1 MNGGGLRPN
10 QAQRIRTYT
19 KVQKRG
25 SVGRSIDVTRYSGYE
40 ELRNDLA
47 RKFGIE
53 GHLEDPQPSDWKLE
67 YTDHENDILLVGD
80 DPWEEFVNCVQNIK
94 ILSSVEVQQ
103 MSLDGDL
110 AANPTTN
117 FFVLVCTANN
127 KLRRRRRY
135 RSQKHTLHALSR
147 IYINRPIPLSNSNRN

>member
-1 MNGGGLRPN
+1 MNGGGLWPN
-10 QAQRIRTYT
+10 QAQRMRTYT

-47 RKFGIE
+47 RMFGIE
-53 GHLEDPQPSDWKLE
+53 GQLEDPRPSDWKLV

-80 DPWEEFVNCVQNIK
+80 DPWEEFVNCVQNLK

-103 MSLDGDL
+103 MSLDADL
-110 AANPTTN
+110 AAIPATN
-117 FFVLVCTANN
+117 QVCSETDSGNAW
-127 KLRRRRRY
+127 KVHY
-135 RSQKHTLHALSR
+135 EDTSAAASF
-147 IYINRPIPLSNSNRN
+147 NR

>member
-1 MNGGGLRPN
+1 MLHV
-10 QAQRIRTYT
+10 I
-19 KVQKRG
+19 
-25 SVGRSIDVTRYSGYE
+25 GYE

-47 RKFGIE
+47 RMFGIE

-110 AANPTTN
+110 AANPTT
-117 FFVLVCTANN
+117 
-127 KLRRRRRY
+127 K
-135 RSQKHTLHALSR
+135 
-147 IYINRPIPLSNSNRN
+147 